1 MPSLPYFLTVMLKVL
16 TLLLSSL
23 ASVAGGGIH
32 WSFGTANPLAAGSE
46 PAETLVW
53 TSAKKNIELVEGIS
67 GTGLRT
73 DGYSTW
79 LSNTQTEPVNSLSGY
94 FALESFPT
102 DTAAFLAVRNDRSGQ
117 SVGVAVEKFGRL
129 LLVSGDG
136 DRFSYEDAG
145 GSVSRYAWSHI
156 ALVVKD
162 GHPLVFLNG
171 KEILRSTVRVPMD
184 SDMQS
189 ILFGKGFQ
197 GNPRSRFQMAI
208 NGIIDEVAVNE
219 ALPGARE
226 IAAAVAKTP
235 RLAIPEIR
243 FEGDFSRPTYHL
255 IPGANWT
262 NETHALFHYK
272 GRYHIFNQKNASNIQ
287 LRQINWGH
295 YSSPDLIHWT
305 EEKVAL
311 SPDRDYDR
319 NGIWSGHAVIND
331 DGIPQLF
338 YTAGKDSYGVGTA
351 FPADEALVSWEKYAG
366 NPVIAVKPDL
376 YDRTDMRDQYVWKEN
391 GHWYMVVGFGITGDA
406 PHGTLLLYRSDD
418 LLHWTFLHLL
428 YEGKPEIDATG
439 EFWEMPAFVKFGDK
453 YFLSVNR
460 TPLRGTPARTQYWLG
475 DFKDEKFVP
484 DNEIPQNLE
493 VINGLLSPSFG
504 TTPEGETVTISII
517 PDKGGNS
524 YEKGW
529 AHLYSLPRVVDVRN
543 GKIIQAPYPGLK
555 TLREEHFSLDRHRL
569 EHPIAL
575 PDMGHQYE
583 LEVCFRPGNATR
595 FGLVL
600 CKNPDGSEQTLL
612 YFDRETG
619 KLVFDKEKTSAAN
632 TAYPAQMM
640 QQMMRAGQQ
649 GQTARPLRRVDE
661 DDYTV
666 SGDEVRMHLFIDG
679 SVLEGF
685 INDED
690 AFTNRLY
697 PSKKNSTL
705 VEIFSDGTD
714 TEVSA
719 DMWKIADAKVKM
731 NY

>member
-1 MPSLPYFLTVMLKVL
+1 MIKAL
-16 TLLLSSL
+16 TLLFPVL
-23 ASVAGGGIH
+23 ATVAGGGIH
-32 WSFGTANPLAAGSE
+32 WSFGTANPLSAGSA
-46 PAETLVW
+46 PAENLTW
-53 TSAKKNIELVEGIS
+53 TSAKKHIELVEGVS

-79 LSNTQTEPVNSLSGY
+79 LTNTQEGPVTSLSGY

-102 DTAAFLAVRNDRSGQ
+102 DTASFLAVRNDVSGK
-117 SVGVAVEKFGRL
+117 SAGVAVEKYGRL
-129 LLVSGDG
+129 LLVTGDG
-136 DRFSYEDAG
+136 ERYSYEDAG
-145 GSVSRYAWSHI
+145 AGVSRYSWSHI
-156 ALVVKD
+156 ALVLKD
-162 GHPLVFLNG
+162 GRPTVYLNG
-171 KEILRSTVRVPMD
+171 KEIHRSAVSVPMD
-184 SDMQS
+184 ADKQS
-189 ILFGKGFQ
+189 VLFGKGFQ

-219 ALPGARE
+219 PLPAARE
-226 IAAAVAKTP
+226 IAAAVSRTP

-243 FEGDFSRPTYHL
+243 YEGDFSRPTYHL
-255 IPGANWT
+255 MPGANWT
-262 NETHALFHYK
+262 NETHALFHYQ

-295 YSSPDLIHWT
+295 YSSPDLVHWT

-311 SPDRDYDR
+311 SPDHDYDK

-351 FPADEALVSWEKYAG
+351 IPASEYLVSWKKYEG
-366 NPVIAVKPDL
+366 NPVIDVKPDQ
-376 YDRTDMRDQYVWKEN
+376 YDRTDMRDQYVWKE
-391 GHWYMVVGFGITGDA
+391 GDTWYMIIGFGITGDA
-406 PHGTLLLYRSDD
+406 PHGTLLLYRSHN
-418 LLHWTFLHLL
+418 LLDWTFVHLL
-428 YEGKPEIDATG
+428 YEGKPEIDGSG
-439 EFWEMPAFVKFGDK
+439 EFWEMPAFVRFGDK

-460 TPLRGTPARTQYWLG
+460 TPLRGVPARTQYWIG
-475 DFKDEKFVP
+475 DFKNEKFIP

-529 AHLYSLPRVVDVRN
+529 AHLYSIPRVVDIKN
-543 GKIIQAPYPGLK
+543 GKMVQAPYPGLK
-555 TLREEHFSLDRHRL
+555 ELRKEHFSLDRHRL
-569 EHPIAL
+569 ESPLAL

-583 LEVCFRPGNATR
+583 LEVRFRPGNAKR
-595 FGLVL
+595 FGLIL
-600 CKNPDGSEQTLL
+600 YKNPDGSEQTTL
-612 YFDRETG
+612 YFDRESG
-619 KLVFDKEKTSAAN
+619 KLVFDKEKTSAAAS
-632 TAYPAQMM
+632 AYPVQMIP
-640 QQMMRAGQQ
+640 QTARPGQQ
-649 GQTARPLRRVDE
+649 GQTARIPRRIDE
-661 DDYTV
+661 DDYVVT
-666 SGDEVRMHLFIDG
+666 GDEILLRVFIDG

-690 AFTNRLY
+690 AFTNRIY

>member
-1 MPSLPYFLTVMLKVL
+1 MIKTL
-16 TLLLSSL
+16 TLLFPVL
-23 ASVAGGGIH
+23 ATVAGGGIH
-32 WSFGTANPLAAGSE
+32 WSFGTANPLSAGST
-46 PAETLVW
+46 PAENLTW
-53 TSAKKNIELVEGIS
+53 TSAKKNIELVEGVS

-79 LSNTQTEPVNSLSGY
+79 LSNTQEGPVTSLSGY

-102 DTAAFLAVRNDRSGQ
+102 DTASFLAVRNDVSGK
-117 SVGVAVEKFGRL
+117 SAGVAVEKYGRL
-129 LLVSGDG
+129 LLVTGDG
-136 DRFSYEDAG
+136 ERYSYEDAG
-145 GSVSRYAWSHI
+145 AGVSRYSWSHI
-156 ALVVKD
+156 ALVLKD
-162 GHPLVFLNG
+162 GRPTVYLNG
-171 KEILRSTVRVPMD
+171 KEIHRSTVSVPMD
-184 SDMQS
+184 ADKQS
-189 ILFGKGFQ
+189 VLFGKGFQ

-208 NGIIDEVAVNE
+208 NGIIDEIAVNE
-219 ALPGARE
+219 PIPAAKE
-226 IAAAVAKTP
+226 IATAIARTP

-243 FEGDFSRPTYHL
+243 YEGDFSRPTYHL
-255 IPGANWT
+255 MPGANWT
-262 NETHALFHYK
+262 NETHALFHYQ

-295 YSSPDLIHWT
+295 YSSPDLVHWT

-311 SPDRDYDR
+311 SPDHDYDK

-338 YTAGKDSYGVGTA
+338 YTAGKESYGVGTA
-351 FPADEALVSWEKYAG
+351 VPASEDLVTWKKNEN
-366 NPVIAVKPDL
+366 NPVIDVKPDM
-376 YDRTDMRDQYVWKEN
+376 YDRTDMRDQYVWKE
-391 GHWYMVVGFGITGDA
+391 GDTWYMIIGFGITGDA
-406 PHGTLLLYRSDD
+406 PHGTLLLYRSDN
-418 LLHWTFLHLL
+418 LLDWTFVHLL
-428 YEGKPEIDATG
+428 YEGKPEIDQTG

-460 TPLRGTPARTQYWLG
+460 TPLRGVPARTQYWIG
-475 DFKDEKFVP
+475 DFKNEKFIP

-529 AHLYSLPRVVDVRN
+529 AHLYSIPRVVDIKN
-543 GKIIQAPYPGLK
+543 GKMVQAPYPGLK
-555 TLREEHFSLDRHRL
+555 ELRKEHFSLDRHRL
-569 EHPIAL
+569 ESSLAL

-583 LEVCFRPGNATR
+583 LEVRFRPGNAKR
-595 FGLVL
+595 FGLIL
-600 CKNPDGSEQTLL
+600 YKNPDGSEQTTL
-612 YFDRETG
+612 YFDRENG
-619 KLVFDKEKTSAAN
+619 KLVFDKEKTSAA
-632 TAYPAQMM
+632 TAYPSQMLP
-640 QQMMRAGQQ
+640 QTARPGQQ
-649 GQTARPLRRVDE
+649 GQTAWGPRRIDE
-661 DDYTV
+661 DDYVVT
-666 SGDEVRMHLFIDG
+666 GDEILLHVFIDG

-690 AFTNRLY
+690 AFTNRIY